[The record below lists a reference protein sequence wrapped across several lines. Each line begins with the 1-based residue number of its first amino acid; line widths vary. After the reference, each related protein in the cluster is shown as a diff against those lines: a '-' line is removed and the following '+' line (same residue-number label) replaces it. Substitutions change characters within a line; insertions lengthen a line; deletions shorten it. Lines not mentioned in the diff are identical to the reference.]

1 MADTGETIEVFNIT
15 TRKGWAAGFFHE
27 NKICIHHIIGPG
39 CVKGIM
45 TALCNRY
52 KTNNFRFLMVI
63 NPELKNIIKGTVV
76 MIPADAE
83 GNPFGEEVEEIHGE
97 WLSS

>member
-1 MADTGETIEVFNIT
+1 
-15 TRKGWAAGFFHE
+15 
-27 NKICIHHIIGPG
+27 
-39 CVKGIM
+39 
-45 TALCNRY
+45 
-52 KTNNFRFLMVI
+52 MVI
-63 NPELKNIIKGTVV
+63 NPELKNIIKGVVV